1 MLYLQIHLPVVQLR
15 VVLHPVF
22 RTLHGERAY
31 ASRLTALRQLILPQ
45 RHTPGFNALVH
56 LLLVLEASSERGE
69 LRRGGPSWIA
79 HHLNQALPL
88 LIRMADNHTPIIVIP
103 GMSAISIVGRDHRTT
118 VIVDQGCVRPMGAIA
133 GGKASAARCPPVHG

>member
-56 LLLVLEASSERGE
+56 LLLMLEASSERGE
-69 LRRGGPSWIA
+69 LRRGGPCWMA
-79 HHLNQALPL
+79 HHLHQALPL
-88 LIRMADNHTPIIVIP
+88 LVRMADNHTPIVVIARM
-103 GMSAISIVGRDHRTT
+103 GAIGIVGRDRRPT
-118 VIVDQGCVRPMGAIA
+118 VIVDQGRAGPMGAIA
-133 GGKASAARCPPVHG
+133 GG